1 MRKWSPTFMFGALA
15 SYEGWVEKTQL
26 ANYIRAILGD
36 INRWLSSP
44 VPALFLISKKRF
56 FLLSGLVQV
65 KAVNSKE
72 EMTDK
77 QKSGLRG
84 RGQGGC

>member
-1 MRKWSPTFMFGALA
+1 MFGALA

-44 VPALFLISKKRF
+44 VPALFSISTRC
-56 FLLSGLVQV
+56 FLLSCLVQV

-77 QKSGLRG
+77 QKRGLRG

>member
-1 MRKWSPTFMFGALA
+1 MFGALA
-15 SYEGWVEKTQL
+15 SYEGWVEKAQL

-44 VPALFLISKKRF
+44 VPALFLISTRC
-56 FLLSGLVQV
+56 FLLSCLVQV

>member
-1 MRKWSPTFMFGALA
+1 MFGALA
-15 SYEGWVEKTQL
+15 SYEGWVGKTQL

-44 VPALFLISKKRF
+44 VPALFLISTRC
-56 FLLSGLVQV
+56 FLLSCLVQV

-77 QKSGLRG
+77 QKRGLRG

>member
-1 MRKWSPTFMFGALA
+1 MFGALA

-44 VPALFLISKKRF
+44 VPALFLISTRC
-56 FLLSGLVQV
+56 FLLSCLVQV

-77 QKSGLRG
+77 QKSRLRE

>member
-26 ANYIRAILGD
+26 ANYIRAILGE

-56 FLLSGLVQV
+56 FLLSCLVQV

-77 QKSGLRG
+77 QKSGLRE

>member
-1 MRKWSPTFMFGALA
+1 MFGALA
-15 SYEGWVEKTQL
+15 SYESWVEKTQL

-44 VPALFLISKKRF
+44 VPALFLISTRC
-56 FLLSGLVQV
+56 FLLSCLVQV
-65 KAVNSKE
+65 KAITSKE

>member
-1 MRKWSPTFMFGALA
+1 MFGALA

-44 VPALFLISKKRF
+44 APALFLISTRC
-56 FLLSGLVQV
+56 FLLSCLVQV
-65 KAVNSKE
+65 KAITSKE

>member
-1 MRKWSPTFMFGALA
+1 MFGALA

-26 ANYIRAILGD
+26 ANYIRAILGE

-44 VPALFLISKKRF
+44 VPALFLISSRC
-56 FLLSGLVQV
+56 FLLSCLVQV
-65 KAVNSKE
+65 KAVNSTE

>member
-44 VPALFLISKKRF
+44 VPALFLISTRC
-56 FLLSGLVQV
+56 FLLSCLVQV

-77 QKSGLRG
+77 QKSGLRE

>member
-1 MRKWSPTFMFGALA
+1 MFGALA

-44 VPALFLISKKRF
+44 VPALFLISTRC
-56 FLLSGLVQV
+56 FLLCCLVQV
-65 KAVNSKE
+65 KATDSKE